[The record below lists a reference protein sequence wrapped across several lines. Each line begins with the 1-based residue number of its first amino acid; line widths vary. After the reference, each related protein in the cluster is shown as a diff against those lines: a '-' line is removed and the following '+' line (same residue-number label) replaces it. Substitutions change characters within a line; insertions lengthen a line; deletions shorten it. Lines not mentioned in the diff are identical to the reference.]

1 MQTPSPEVAK
11 AAEPVIEVRDLVKV
25 YGGVKAINGLN
36 LKVDAGEL
44 VSIIG
49 PNGAGKST
57 FFKLLMGIE
66 APTSGKV
73 YFHGKDI
80 TRLPCFRRARLGLGI
95 KFQNMHVYQ
104 ELSVFQNLFI
114 PLRRNHKPDKIP
126 GRVKVLLPQLHLEGT
141 EEESVHRLS
150 HGQQQWLAIGMSIAL
165 EPEVLLLDEP
175 AAGMSAEETRATA
188 EILKRLNR
196 QGVTIG
202 VIEHDM
208 MFIRLLNAR
217 TTVLHYG
224 QLFAEGSFEEI
235 EQNENVHRI
244 YLGKI

>member
-1 MQTPSPEVAK
+1 MTGPSRTTEP
-11 AAEPVIEVRDLVKV
+11 AAGPAIEVRDLVKV
-25 YGGVKAINGLN
+25 YGGVNAINGLS
-36 LKVDAGEL
+36 LSIGAGEL

-66 APTSGKV
+66 TPTSGKV
-73 YFHGKDI
+73 LFRGRDI

-104 ELSVFQNLFI
+104 ELSVLQNLFI
-114 PLRRNHKPDKIP
+114 PLRRHRKPHEIP
-126 GRVKVLLPQLHLEGT
+126 GKVRELLPQLHLDGMENEQVG
-141 EEESVHRLS
+141 RLS

-175 AAGMSAEETRATA
+175 AAGMSPEETRATA
-188 EILKRLNR
+188 DIVKRLNAD
-196 QGVTIG
+196 GVTVG

-208 MFIRLLNAR
+208 MFIRLLNGR

-224 QLFAEGSFEEI
+224 KLFAEGSFDEI
-235 EQNENVHRI
+235 ERHEGVHRI
-244 YLGKI
+244 YLGQI